1 MERERMKLFGRLYL
15 DKEKDIIIDLMQE
28 EERLFYTLRTPNHGT
43 GNLIRNLAGVCD
55 LSLSNDANGFM
66 IIENEIPCYFDGEG
80 RLVYVLRLGD
90 TKVANIYPDGR
101 IEQKAM
107 IPSIAKTLMSQTKD
121 YRLDIR
127 KTLVKTYIRREC
139 KFRTDLHTH
148 MNANLHPDVLIALGI
163 RHQIR
168 YPLYYIKKLNLVC
181 TDEQKEKLEK
191 RRAVSKEQLQDSSLK
206 GKYLTRRIDDNTFIN
221 FADLILNNPENAL
234 ENIAKIRCSL
244 AVMKDGQ
251 AVFTNLEKV
260 YLYRYVFTKGVA
272 AEDPFDWEK
281 MPPVA
286 EPDIAQ
292 ILDQMKRDM
301 EDPVYG
307 KNTLFQNKLLWVA
320 RGYQKYGVNYA
331 EISDTTL
338 VKKDGASQ
346 MLAQVH
352 AVMPQIIRETGVTLR
367 FLAGIRRIPL
377 TIVRDQVTP
386 GDYFRENLQVLGA
399 IASDPYVAGSDIIGE
414 EINDIREIAP
424 VIEEIV
430 RIASFHP
437 GFTVRIHAG
446 ENDSLRD
453 NLANSVQCVKDA
465 LKPGQPMPHLR
476 IGHGLYAANL
486 KSASGKAML
495 QELVACGAV
504 LEFQITSN
512 VRLNNLSTMD
522 RHPLRQYLEYGVR
535 CVQGTDG
542 GALYGTDSV
551 DEQLALERMLNLSF
565 EEMCRMR
572 ACEEK
577 VRQDALVSF
586 EKKKLDFWKEIGGD
600 AIRDADSFRD
610 ADAIRDAG
618 AFCNAEAIRAFYE
631 MKIQEELKKPGP
643 NLPGADKMDSG
654 EAFAAQIKKVPVGKI
669 PIVIAGG
676 SFNSDRHK
684 TVLRKDD
691 AKLID
696 LLLEQLDPDQV
707 WFAVGHRVCA
717 YERYLMEQTAGREQN
732 TGREQTAGRF
742 EVFAYVPSMVGEKE
756 RKNLCK
762 QEVGIRVAIESEAM
776 GVYKSIAYEIFKRGP
791 SVLITFDGNSA
802 GVNLIQEAK
811 NAKYPCKIYADRH
824 SRVLKA
830 KSDSL
835 EGYVKLFDEREVREV
850 AQEICAW
857 VAGIYGDENA

>member
-1 MERERMKLFGRLYL
+1 MDLFGRLYL

-55 LSLSNDANGFM
+55 LSLTNDANGFM

-127 KTLVKTYIRREC
+127 KTLVKTYLRREC

-168 YPLYYIKKLNLVC
+168 YPLYYIKKLKLVC
-181 TDEQKEKLEK
+181 TTEQEEKLKE
-191 RRAVSKEQLQDSSLK
+191 RRAVVEERFQDSSLK
-206 GKYLTRRIDDNTFIN
+206 GKYLTRRIDDNTFLN
-221 FADLILNNPENAL
+221 FADLILNNPEYAP

-244 AVMKDGQ
+244 SVMKDGQ

-260 YLYRYVFTKGVA
+260 YLYRYVFTKGIT
-272 AEDPFDWEK
+272 AEDTFAWEE
-281 MPPVA
+281 MPDVP
-286 EPDIAQ
+286 EPDIAR
-292 ILDQMKRDM
+292 ILGQMKQDM
-301 EDPVYG
+301 TDPVYCN
-307 KNTLFQNKLLWVA
+307 NTIFQNKLLWVA
-320 RGYQKYGVNYA
+320 RGYQKYGVCYA

-338 VKKDGASQ
+338 VKKDGAAQ
-346 MLAQVH
+346 MLSQVH
-352 AVMPQIIRETGVTLR
+352 AVMPRIMEETGVTLR

-386 GDYFRENLQVLGA
+386 GDYFRENLQVLRA

-414 EINDIREIAP
+414 EINDIREISA
-424 VIEEIV
+424 VIGEIV
-430 RIASFHP
+430 RIATLHP

-446 ENDSLRD
+446 ENDCLRD
-453 NLANSVQCVKDA
+453 NLANSIACVKEA
-465 LKPGQPMPHLR
+465 LKPGEPMPPVR

-486 KSASGKAML
+486 KSASGRALL
-495 QELVACGAV
+495 QELVSCGAV

-512 VRLNNLSTMD
+512 VRLNNLSTME
-522 RHPLRQYLEYGVR
+522 RHPLRQYLESGVR

-577 VRQDALVSF
+577 VRQDGMAAF
-586 EKKKLDFWKEIGGD
+586 AQKKTDLCDLIGAEGVP
-600 AIRDADSFRD
+600 
-610 ADAIRDAG
+610 G
-618 AFCNAEAIRAFYE
+618 AEAIGTEGVFDPE
-631 MKIQEELKKPGP
+631 MIRTWYQSKIEEALLQPGP
-643 NLPGADKMDSG
+643 QLPGAEKMDS
-654 EAFAAQIKKVPVGKI
+654 EAAFAKQIKKLPVGKI

-696 LLLEQLDPDQV
+696 LLLEQLDPEQV
-707 WFAVGHRVCA
+707 WFAVGHRVRA
-717 YERYLMEQTAGREQN
+717 YERYLIERN
-732 TGREQTAGRF
+732 AGRF
-742 EVFAYVPSMVGEKE
+742 PIFSYVPSMVEEKE
-756 RKNLCK
+756 QKNLSK
-762 QEVGIRVAIESEAM
+762 QDVGVRVAIESEAM

-811 NAKYPCKIYADRH
+811 NAKYPCRIYADRH

-835 EGYVKLFDEREVREV
+835 EGYVKLFDEKDVRT
-850 AQEICAW
+850 
-857 VAGIYGDENA
+857 VAGEITSWIAQMSNTE

>member
-1 MERERMKLFGRLYL
+1 MNLFGRLYL

-43 GNLIRNLAGVCD
+43 GNLIRNLAGVCG
-55 LSLSNDANGFM
+55 LSLTNDENGFM

-168 YPLYYIKKLNLVC
+168 YPLYYIKKLKLVC
-181 TDEQKEKLEK
+181 TAEQEEKLKE
-191 RRAVSKEQLQDSSLK
+191 RRAAAEEQHQDSALK

-221 FADLILNNPENAL
+221 FADLILKNPEHAL

-260 YLYRYVFTKGVA
+260 YLYRYVFTKGITA
-272 AEDPFDWEK
+272 DDTFAWEEL
-281 MPPVA
+281 PDVA
-286 EPDIAQ
+286 EPDIAW
-292 ILDQMKRDM
+292 ILNQMKKDM
-301 EDPVYG
+301 ADPVYG

-320 RGYQKYGVNYA
+320 RSYQKYGVCYA

-338 VKKDGASQ
+338 VKKDGAAQ
-346 MLAQVH
+346 MLSQVH
-352 AVMPQIIRETGVTLR
+352 AVMPRIIEETGVTLR

-386 GDYFRENLQVLGA
+386 GDYFRENLQVLRA

-414 EINDIREIAP
+414 EINDIREISA
-424 VIEEIV
+424 VIGEIV
-430 RIASFHP
+430 RIATLHP

-446 ENDSLRD
+446 ENDCLRD
-453 NLANSVQCVKDA
+453 NLANSIACVKEA
-465 LKPGQPMPHLR
+465 LEPGEPMPPVR

-486 KSASGKAML
+486 KSASGKALL
-495 QELVACGAV
+495 QELVSCGAV

-512 VRLNNLSTMD
+512 VRLNNLSTME
-522 RHPLRQYLEYGVR
+522 RHPLRQYLESGVR

-577 VRQDALVSF
+577 VRQDGMAAF
-586 EKKKLDFWKEIGGD
+586 AQKKTDLCRAIGQAG
-600 AIRDADSFRD
+600 SS
-610 ADAIRDAG
+610 DAG
-618 AFCNAEAIRAFYE
+618 AVGAESVSGSEVVRTDGTFDSEMIRMWYQA
-631 MKIQEELKKPGP
+631 KIDEALLQPGP
-643 NLPGADKMDSG
+643 QLPGAEKMDS
-654 EAFAAQIKKVPVGKI
+654 EATFAKQIKKLPVGKI
-669 PIVIAGG
+669 PIVVAGG

-696 LLLEQLDPDQV
+696 LLLEQLDPEQV
-707 WFAVGHRVCA
+707 WFAVGHRVRA
-717 YERYLMEQTAGREQN
+717 YERYLMEQNAD
-732 TGREQTAGRF
+732 RF
-742 EVFAYVPSMVGEKE
+742 PIFSYVPSMVGEKE
-756 RKNLCK
+756 RKDLSK
-762 QEVGIRVAIESEAM
+762 QAVGVRVAIESEAM

-811 NAKYPCKIYADRH
+811 NAKYPCRIYADRH

-835 EGYVKLFDEREVREV
+835 EGYVKLFDETDVQAV
-850 AQEICAW
+850 ADEIAAW
-857 VAGIYGDENA
+857 VAEWAAKTSRM